1 MRLES
6 RLVIDTDWV
15 IDLLASVPEA
25 VQLLDRLAQ
34 DGIAISIITYM
45 EAYQGVERS
54 PHPEE
59 AQNKLSALLDS
70 LPVVSLSPAV
80 AQRCARLRET
90 LRKQGK
96 RVNARSLDLI
106 IAATALEYN
115 LTLVTRNTEDY
126 ADVPGLKLYRSS

>member
-1 MRLES
+1 MPY
-6 RLVIDTDWV
+6 LVDTDWV

-25 VQLLDRLAQ
+25 LQLLDRLAQ
-34 DGIAISIITYM
+34 DGIAISIIAYM

-96 RVNARSLDLI
+96 RVNERSLDLI

>member
-1 MRLES
+1 MPYL
-6 RLVIDTDWV
+6 IDTDWV

-25 VQLLDRLAQ
+25 IQLLDRLAQ

-96 RVNARSLDLI
+96 WVNARSLDLI

-126 ADVPGLKLYRSS
+126 ADVPDLKLYRSS

>member
-1 MRLES
+1 MPYL
-6 RLVIDTDWV
+6 IDTDWV

-25 VQLLDRLAQ
+25 VQILDRLAQ

-126 ADVPGLKLYRSS
+126 ADVPGLKLHRSS